1 MTVQDYQK
9 VLTKYQELL
18 AICEKISTYQKSL
31 PEINAVFVTNE
42 GSAFVWFYE
51 DSELQGELDEWL
63 CSNFINSNG
72 QYTNLWYSIKNLAE
86 QKRRTLEHTMRL
98 WTGERDSF
106 GPLIS
111 CISYGHWA
119 YSFG

>member
-1 MTVQDYQK
+1 MTIQQYQK

-18 AICEKISTYQKSL
+18 AICEKVSTYQKSL
-31 PEINAVFVTNE
+31 PEDNAVFVTVE
-42 GSAFVWFYE
+42 DSGFAWFYE

-86 QKRRTLEHTMRL
+86 QKRRTYEHTMRF

-111 CISYGHWA
+111 CIGYDNWA